1 MRWNRAWL
9 LAGMLCTLAGVA
21 EAEAS
26 GPSAFSNADNGA
38 LAEDRVARIEQS
50 IGHLDRARQRA
61 ARGDTPAAAAEI
73 REAAALAGETAR
85 VGEREGPALEDAGAS
100 LRSLADDVERG
111 AVTTVEQIDRAAVRA
126 DLALV
131 SLLAAVAVEAWA
143 GQATVTAGRA
153 LDAAVGELEDAA
165 ARTGQ
170 VLDDVTAAAL
180 GRARWF
186 AGRLVN
192 DTAAVPDDFRQAS
205 EGVTAALD
213 SLTECFAVGA
223 VSSPLGPAGPRTA
236 RPDTDLRCR

>member
-9 LAGMLCTLAGVA
+9 LAGMLCTLAGA
-21 EAEAS
+21 GEAEAS

-38 LAEDRVARIEQS
+38 IEEGRVARIEQS
-50 IGHLDRARQRA
+50 IEHLDRARQRA

-73 REAAALAGETAR
+73 REAAALAGETGR
-85 VGEREGPALEDAGAS
+85 MGEGEGSALSALENAGAS

-165 ARTGQ
+165 ARTA
-170 VLDDVTAAAL
+170 T
-180 GRARWF
+180 RR
-186 AGRLVN
+186 
-192 DTAAVPDDFRQAS
+192 
-205 EGVTAALD
+205 
-213 SLTECFAVGA
+213 
-223 VSSPLGPAGPRTA
+223 
-236 RPDTDLRCR
+236 RCRTTSGRPPRASRRRWTR